1 MRIAI
6 LGGTG
11 NEGQGLALRWSR
23 AGHEVLIGS
32 RDARRAEQ
40 VASQLRARRPDARL
54 RGLANLEAARQAEV
68 AVLTVP
74 YAGHAAL
81 LAELAPVLQG
91 KVLVD
96 VTVPLDPQQP
106 RRYLPP
112 PGGSA
117 AQEAAALLG
126 SGVRVVGAFH
136 NVSHAHLQDLEAEIE
151 VDVLVS
157 GDDPQAKELAIAL
170 AGEAGMRA
178 VDAGPLENAAVSE
191 GLTAVLLHL
200 NLSRQ
205 ARQAGI
211 RITGLRR

>member
-32 RDARRAEQ
+32 RDAGRAER
-40 VASQLRARRPDARL
+40 VATELRARLTEARL
-54 RGLANLEAARQAEV
+54 RGLANVDAARQGEV

-81 LAELAPVLQG
+81 LAELAPALQG

-96 VTVPLDPQQP
+96 VTVPLDPRQP
-106 RRYLPP
+106 GRYRPA

-136 NVSHAHLQDLEAEIE
+136 NVSHAHLHHLEGEIE

-157 GDDPQAKELAIAL
+157 GDDPPAKELVMAL
-170 AGEAGMRA
+170 AEEAGMRA
-178 VDAGPLENAAVSE
+178 LDAGPLENAAVSE
-191 GLTAVLLHL
+191 GLTALLVHL

-205 ARQAGI
+205 ARQAGM